1 MTTALLLEDEPLL
14 RAGLRDALARLWPD
28 LRIVCETG
36 DGDEALAHMLRD
48 RPDVAFLDI
57 RVPGASGLDIA
68 RQFSGRVHIVFV
80 TAHTEHA
87 VEAFERG
94 AVDYLL
100 KPLQPLRLAS
110 TIERLHARLADGPRP
125 VPPEVLQ
132 SVRAAVAPE
141 PTPPADAGAAGAAD
155 ASLRWL
161 QATVGT
167 QTKLIPL
174 REVMYMRS
182 DTKYT
187 RVVRQRDE
195 VLVRRSLAD
204 LLQVVDPKQFW
215 QIHRSTLVNMEYVDA
230 VVRDA
235 FGGME
240 LVLRGRDERLAVSRA
255 HRALFKGM

>member
-36 DGDEALAHMLRD
+36 DGDEALAYMLRE

-57 RVPGASGLDIA
+57 QVPGSSGLDIA

-100 KPLQPLRLAS
+100 KPLQTLRLAS
-110 TIERLHARLADGPRP
+110 TIERLHGRLADGPRP

-132 SVRAAVAPE
+132 SARAAGAAE
-141 PTPPADAGAAGAAD
+141 PAPPADAGAADG
-155 ASLRWL
+155 SLRWL

-187 RVVRQRDE
+187 RIVRQRDE

>member
-14 RAGLRDALARLWPD
+14 RAGLRDALGRLWPG

-36 DGDEALAHMLRD
+36 DGDEALAHMLRE

-57 RVPGASGLDIA
+57 QVPGTSGLDIA

-80 TAHTEHA
+80 TAHSEHA

-125 VPPEVLQ
+125 VPPGVLQ
-132 SVRAAVAPE
+132 AAQPPGASE
-141 PTPPADAGAAGAAD
+141 PAQAATEAAGAEPG
-155 ASLRWL
+155 LRWL

-187 RVVRQRDE
+187 RIVRQRDE
-195 VLVRRSLAD
+195 VLIRRSLAD

>member
-14 RAGLRDALARLWPD
+14 RTGLRDALARLWPG

-36 DGDEALAHMLRD
+36 DGDEALAHMLRE

-57 RVPGASGLDIA
+57 QVPGTSGLDIA

-110 TIERLHARLADGPRP
+110 TIERLHARLGEGPRP
-125 VPPEVLQ
+125 LPPEVLEAA
-132 SVRAAVAPE
+132 RAPGTAEPAQGAGEAAPGD
-141 PTPPADAGAAGAAD
+141 T
-155 ASLRWL
+155 SLRWL
-161 QATVGT
+161 QATIGT

-187 RVVRQRDE
+187 RIVRQRDE
-195 VLVRRSLAD
+195 VLIRRSLAD

>member
-36 DGDEALAHMLRD
+36 DGDEALAYMLRE

-57 RVPGASGLDIA
+57 QVPGSSGLDIA

-100 KPLQPLRLAS
+100 KPLQTLRLAS
-110 TIERLHARLADGPRP
+110 TIERLHGRLADGPRP

-132 SVRAAVAPE
+132 SVRAAGAAE
-141 PTPPADAGAAGAAD
+141 TAPPADAGAADG
-155 ASLRWL
+155 SLRWL

-187 RVVRQRDE
+187 RIVRQRDE